1 MSKATLYNWKN
12 EKYREEINKRKITQ
26 KIFEPIKANMGR
38 KKEDDIEK
46 QERLAGA
53 NSQNKNI
60 QTQLMRIYV
69 EKEWKIKH
77 YQKNY
82 GRWMYKKEAVKS
94 LGITTRQIDRLILRY
109 QNEWEIDFI
118 HKSRGKESKKKLP
131 ENIKDKIINLDI
143 TEYFDYNFTHFYE
156 EIMGKYKLSRKTI
169 STILSEADISSPEA
183 QHKTVTLYN
192 ANMKKAIRQKEATN
206 KQITIYKKAR
216 SRETKAH

>member
-69 EKEWKIKH
+69 EKE
-77 YQKNY
+77 
-82 GRWMYKKEAVKS
+82 
-94 LGITTRQIDRLILRY
+94 
-109 QNEWEIDFI
+109 
-118 HKSRGKESKKKLP
+118 
-131 ENIKDKIINLDI
+131 
-143 TEYFDYNFTHFYE
+143 
-156 EIMGKYKLSRKTI
+156 
-169 STILSEADISSPEA
+169 
-183 QHKTVTLYN
+183 
-192 ANMKKAIRQKEATN
+192 
-206 KQITIYKKAR
+206 
-216 SRETKAH
+216 